1 MENITIKYR
10 HTDEENAIRISE
22 ELFEKIDWV
31 MEEDAEKYIILEPC
45 GCKSDCFEIT
55 YGDKLIF
62 SKLRSNRIPREGEI
76 LTKIK
81 HRLPRSYSDK
91 PLKVD

>member
-1 MENITIKYR
+1 MKNITIKYI
-10 HTDEENAIRISE
+10 HTDEENALRISE
-22 ELFEKIDWV
+22 ELFENINWRN
-31 MEEDAEKYIILEPC
+31 EEDAENYIILEPT
-45 GCKSDCFEIT
+45 KSDCFEVR
-55 YGDKLIF
+55 YGSRLIF

-91 PLKVD
+91 PLRIE

>member
-22 ELFEKIDWV
+22 ELFEKINWIK
-31 MEEDAEKYIILEPC
+31 EEDAEKYIILEPT
-45 GCKSDCFEIT
+45 KSDCFEVT
-55 YGDKLIF
+55 YGGRLIF

>member
-1 MENITIKYR
+1 VENITIKYV
-10 HTDEENAIRISE
+10 HTDEENAIRISD
-22 ELFEKIDWV
+22 ELFEKLNWIG
-31 MEEDAEKYIILEPC
+31 ETDAEKYIILEPTE
-45 GCKSDCFEIT
+45 SDCFEIT

-81 HRLPRSYSDK
+81 HRLPRSYSDR

>member
-1 MENITIKYR
+1 MENITIKYV

-22 ELFEKIDWV
+22 ELFEKINWV
-31 MEEDAEKYIILEPC
+31 NEEDAEKYIILAPT
-45 GCKSDCFEIT
+45 KSDCFEVK
-55 YGDKLIF
+55 YGGRLLF